1 MEIHVD
7 LSIREE
13 IESGPEAVE
22 EGRRWIKPKTT
33 NSVQRESGGQGG
45 RQDGK
50 VKRQD
55 TIGGEQE
62 LKN

>member
-7 LSIREE
+7 LSILEE

-22 EGRRWIKPKTT
+22 EEISSQKPWI
-33 NSVQRESGGQGG
+33 QCRESGGQGE

-50 VKRQD
+50 VK
-55 TIGGEQE
+55 G
-62 LKN
+62 